1 MQKTNTVMVLSGGC
15 FSFWFD
21 VDLVLSAALECTDP
35 CLQLIISTHAEAYH
49 LRWLL
54 SNQVIRSRSVSRAPL
69 LHQQCLCP
77 CSSLPSKVPP
87 TPFVQ
92 LACCSRGMA
101 TDESFKLIK
110 WSRMCHPSL
119 PWWWSSRDMRFNER
133 KVSKMSSCTIAAK
146 AKRRA
151 LFRVAF
157 ARLLSES
164 WNHRSDSSSWALSF
178 HGYWKRSHLCMQD
191 ILTPISKELIKYCS

>member
-21 VDLVLSAALECTDP
+21 VDLVLSAALECTDAG
-35 CLQLIISTHAEAYH
+35 LQLIISTHAEVYH

-54 SNQVIRSRSVSRAPL
+54 SNQVIRSRSVSRASL

-77 CSSLPSKVPP
+77 CCFHERWLLGRYPQKCHPHLLCNLHAALKAWLS
-87 TPFVQ
+87 
-92 LACCSRGMA
+92 

-133 KVSKMSSCTIAAK
+133 KVSKW
-146 AKRRA
+146 
-151 LFRVAF
+151 VVV
-157 ARLLSES
+157 RLLQKRKGARCFES
-164 WNHRSDSSSWALSF
+164 RLRACWASHGIIAQTHHREHYLFTGTGNVHIFACKI
-178 HGYWKRSHLCMQD
+178 Y
-191 ILTPISKELIKYCS
+191 

>member
-21 VDLVLSAALECTDP
+21 VDLVLSAALECTDAG
-35 CLQLIISTHAEAYH
+35 LQLIISTHAEAYH

-54 SNQVIRSRSVSRAPL
+54 SNQVIRSRSVSRASL

-87 TPFVQ
+87 TRPFVQ

-133 KVSKMSSCTIAAK
+133 KVSKW
-146 AKRRA
+146 
-151 LFRVAF
+151 VVV
-157 ARLLSES
+157 RLLQKRKGARCFES
-164 WNHRSDSSSWALSF
+164 RLRACWASHGIIAQTHHREHYLFTGTGNVHIFACKI
-178 HGYWKRSHLCMQD
+178 Y
-191 ILTPISKELIKYCS
+191 